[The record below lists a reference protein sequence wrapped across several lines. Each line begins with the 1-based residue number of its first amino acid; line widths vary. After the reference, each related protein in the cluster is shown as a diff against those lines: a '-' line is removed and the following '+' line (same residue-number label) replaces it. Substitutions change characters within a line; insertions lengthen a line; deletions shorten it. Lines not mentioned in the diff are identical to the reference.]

1 MNSKIAYYH
10 CYTFNFTLIILQVVS
25 YAEAVFNLKEVQRLK
40 VTSFW
45 FVQNDINLLK
55 FTISNSWYGSWYV
68 YESSFLYTFPWTIF
82 EVDYS
87 TCSTVGVRA
96 ISDSVIV
103 THHCMTSSR
112 KKKKPVALTPTVVI
126 VPSGA
131 TQGSL
136 PATDCNS
143 LNYNDNSYQ
152 RIILA
157 EELLITRITYHNL
170 IQNE

>member
-1 MNSKIAYYH
+1 MPHVLPS
-10 CYTFNFTLIILQVVS
+10 
-25 YAEAVFNLKEVQRLK
+25 
-40 VTSFW
+40 
-45 FVQNDINLLK
+45 
-55 FTISNSWYGSWYV
+55 
-68 YESSFLYTFPWTIF
+68 ESPTR
-82 EVDYS
+82 
-87 TCSTVGVRA
+87 RA

-103 THHCMTSSR
+103 THHCMTSCR
-112 KKKKPVALTPTVVI
+112 KKNKPVALTPTVVV